1 MRFSRAAGAA
11 LPILLAGVAACSS
24 SSSSA
29 TSSASAA
36 AKSDT
41 TQQITMYTSVT
52 QNTVTAVVAGFAKA
66 DPGVKVSVFRATT
79 GQLNARIAADQHS
92 GGLRADVIW
101 GTDPL
106 SMESYAQ
113 QNLFRPWPLPSLTG
127 VPAADKTTYFWGTRE
142 LYLVIV
148 AHKGLSPMPATWS
161 DLTSAAYRGQVAIPD
176 PASAGSAFA
185 ALGYFATEP
194 GFGLNYYQDLK
205 ANGAVQVSTVPEVVT
220 DVAEGRY
227 QLGITLDSEVRSAIA
242 AGSPVVLD
250 WPADG
255 AISLY
260 SPIAETV
267 AATGGADR
275 RDPGLH
281 ALRPVPGRA
290 DADREDRLAARAAR
304 HRRPGAPG
312 RRHRGLPQQ
321 LDRPVRPPAADSAAV
336 PGHLRI
342 LSLRIPSLSS
352 RGLTSRGLSPVRAA
366 TAGAAVLTAGLIVAL
381 VAVPLWS
388 LGRIAAA
395 AGLTGIARDLNAPGS
410 RVAIVHTV
418 AVAGAVTVLA
428 VTAGTALALAVERR
442 PARSR
447 LLPRLLVAAPL
458 AIPEFVLGFA
468 WSQAYGPAG
477 LSDRLTGLTMPG
489 LFGRPASSPC

>member
-24 SSSSA
+24 SSSA
-29 TSSASAA
+29 TSAAASAA
-36 AKSDT
+36 AKTT

-52 QNTVTAVVAGFAKA
+52 QNTVTAVVTGFAKA

-113 QNLFRPWPLPSLTG
+113 QNLFRPWPLPSLAG

-161 DLTSAAYRGQVAIPD
+161 DLTSAAYKGKVAIPD

-194 GFGLNYYQDLK
+194 GFGLNYYQALK

-227 QLGITLDSEVRSAIA
+227 QLGITLDSEVRSAIK

-250 WPADG
+250 WPTDG

-267 AATGGADR
+267 AATGGANTATQAFMR
-275 RDPGLH
+275 Y
-281 ALRPVPGRA
+281 V
-290 DADREDRLAARAAR
+290 
-304 HRRPGAPG
+304 
-312 RRHRGLPQQ
+312 
-321 LDRPVRPPAADSAAV
+321 
-336 PGHLRI
+336 
-342 LSLRIPSLSS
+342 
-352 RGLTSRGLSPVRAA
+352 LSP
-366 TAGAAVLTAGLIVAL
+366 AGQTLIGKTGWQPVL
-381 VAVPLWS
+381 P
-388 LGRIAAA
+388 
-395 AGLTGIARDLNAPGS
+395 GIAGPA
-410 RVAIVHTV
+410 
-418 AVAGAVTVLA
+418 
-428 VTAGTALALAVERR
+428 R
-442 PARSR
+442 PAGSTEVY
-447 LLPRLLVAAPL
+447 PD
-458 AIPEFVLGFA
+458 
-468 WSQAYGPAG
+468 W
-477 LSDRLTGLTMPG
+477 TT
-489 LFGRPASSPC
+489 LFGKQTQILQQYQAIFGA

>member
-24 SSSSA
+24 SSSATSSA
-29 TSSASAA
+29 TSTASAA
-36 AKSDT
+36 AKSDA
-41 TQQITMYTSVT
+41 TQPITLYTSVT
-52 QNTVTAVVAGFAKA
+52 QNTVTAVVNGFAKA

-113 QNLFRPWPLPSLTG
+113 QGLFRPWPLASLAG

-161 DLTSAAYRGQVAIPD
+161 DLTSAAYKGKVAIPD

-185 ALGYFATEP
+185 ALGYFATDP
-194 GFGLNYYQDLK
+194 GFGLNYYKTLK

-242 AGSPVVLD
+242 AGSPVVMD
-250 WPADG
+250 WPTDG

-260 SPIAETV
+260 SPIAETT
-267 AATGGADR
+267 AATGGANT
-275 RDPGLH
+275 
-281 ALRPVPGRA
+281 ATQAFMSYV
-290 DADREDRLAARAAR
+290 
-304 HRRPGAPG
+304 
-312 RRHRGLPQQ
+312 
-321 LDRPVRPPAADSAAV
+321 
-336 PGHLRI
+336 
-342 LSLRIPSLSS
+342 
-352 RGLTSRGLSPVRAA
+352 LSPAGQTLIGKTGWQPVLPGIAGPARP
-366 TAGAAVLTAGLIVAL
+366 AGATEVY
-381 VAVPLWS
+381 PSSW
-388 LGRIAAA
+388 
-395 AGLTGIARDLNAPGS
+395 
-410 RVAIVHTV
+410 TV
-418 AVAGAVTVLA
+418 
-428 VTAGTALALAVERR
+428 
-442 PARSR
+442 
-447 LLPRLLVAAPL
+447 
-458 AIPEFVLGFA
+458 
-468 WSQAYGPAG
+468 
-477 LSDRLTGLTMPG
+477 
-489 LFGRPASSPC
+489 LFGRQQQILQQYQAIYGS

>member
-1 MRFSRAAGAA
+1 MRLSRAAGAA
-11 LPILLAGVAACSS
+11 LPLLLAGVAACSS

-161 DLTSAAYRGQVAIPD
+161 DLTSAAYKGKVAIPD

-267 AATGGADR
+267 AATGGA
-275 RDPGLH
+275 
-281 ALRPVPGRA
+281 
-290 DADREDRLAARAAR
+290 AAATQAFMRY
-304 HRRPGAPG
+304 
-312 RRHRGLPQQ
+312 
-321 LDRPVRPPAADSAAV
+321 V
-336 PGHLRI
+336 
-342 LSLRIPSLSS
+342 
-352 RGLTSRGLSPVRAA
+352 LSPAGQTLIGKTGWQPVLPGIAGPARP
-366 TAGAAVLTAGLIVAL
+366 AGATEVY
-381 VAVPLWS
+381 PSSW
-388 LGRIAAA
+388 
-395 AGLTGIARDLNAPGS
+395 
-410 RVAIVHTV
+410 TV
-418 AVAGAVTVLA
+418 
-428 VTAGTALALAVERR
+428 
-442 PARSR
+442 
-447 LLPRLLVAAPL
+447 
-458 AIPEFVLGFA
+458 
-468 WSQAYGPAG
+468 
-477 LSDRLTGLTMPG
+477 
-489 LFGRPASSPC
+489 LFGRQQQILQQYQAIFGS

>member
-1 MRFSRAAGAA
+1 MRLSRAAGAA
-11 LPILLAGVAACSS
+11 LPILLAGIAACSS
-24 SSSSA
+24 SSSST

-36 AKSDT
+36 ARSDT

-52 QNTVTAVVAGFAKA
+52 QNTVTAVVTGFAKA

-113 QNLFRPWPLPSLTG
+113 QKLFRPWPLPSLAG
-127 VPAADKTTYFWGTRE
+127 VPVADKTAYFWGTRE

-148 AHKGLSPMPATWS
+148 AHKGLSPLPATWS
-161 DLTSAAYRGQVAIPD
+161 DLTSVAYKGKVAIPD

-194 GFGLNYYQDLK
+194 GFGLSYYQALK
-205 ANGAVQVSTVPEVVT
+205 SNGAVQVSTVPEVVT

-242 AGSPVVLD
+242 AGSPVVMD

-267 AATGGADR
+267 AATGGASTATQAFMR
-275 RDPGLH
+275 Y
-281 ALRPVPGRA
+281 V
-290 DADREDRLAARAAR
+290 
-304 HRRPGAPG
+304 
-312 RRHRGLPQQ
+312 
-321 LDRPVRPPAADSAAV
+321 
-336 PGHLRI
+336 
-342 LSLRIPSLSS
+342 
-352 RGLTSRGLSPVRAA
+352 LSPAGQTLIGKTGWQPVLPGITGPARP
-366 TAGAAVLTAGLIVAL
+366 AGATEVY
-381 VAVPLWS
+381 PSSW
-388 LGRIAAA
+388 
-395 AGLTGIARDLNAPGS
+395 
-410 RVAIVHTV
+410 TV
-418 AVAGAVTVLA
+418 
-428 VTAGTALALAVERR
+428 
-442 PARSR
+442 
-447 LLPRLLVAAPL
+447 
-458 AIPEFVLGFA
+458 
-468 WSQAYGPAG
+468 
-477 LSDRLTGLTMPG
+477 
-489 LFGRPASSPC
+489 LFGRQQQILQQYQAIFGS